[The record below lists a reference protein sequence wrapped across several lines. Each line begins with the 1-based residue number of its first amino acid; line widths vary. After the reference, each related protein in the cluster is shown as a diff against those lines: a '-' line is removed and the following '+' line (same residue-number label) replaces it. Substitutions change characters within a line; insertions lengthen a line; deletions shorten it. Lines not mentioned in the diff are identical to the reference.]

1 MALGPRV
8 LSLVPSATDWV
19 VALGMGDRLVG
30 VTHECEVPPG
40 VSADVVVRP
49 AVSGDP
55 ADPAGVD
62 AAVAAAARDQ
72 RPLYE
77 VDVDAVVGAAP
88 TVVLTQT
95 LCDVC
100 AVAGSTVDRLAAAL
114 PGLEVVTLDG
124 VTLDG
129 VLADA
134 ERVGAALGATEA
146 ARRLTDSLRGRLRT
160 VADAVA
166 DRRRV
171 AVAVAEW
178 PDPLFLPGHWVPD
191 QVSAAGGVC
200 VGGASGQP
208 SRRGE
213 WGDLAD
219 AEAVVVAPCGYGLAD
234 AATHGAP
241 RVPEWLDA
249 EVWAAD
255 AHRAF
260 SRPSAG
266 VVDGV
271 EALAAIAHPDAVG
284 ELDPA
289 VVRRVRTADAG
300 GRLTGRGGR
309 RAD

>member
-1 MALGPRV
+1 MPAPRV

-19 VALGMGDRLVG
+19 VALGLADRLVG

-40 VSADVVVRP
+40 ASPEVVVRP
-49 AVSGDP
+49 AVAGDP
-55 ADPAGVD
+55 ADPAGTD
-62 AAVAAAARDQ
+62 AAVAAAAREQ

-77 VDVDAVVGAAP
+77 VDVDAVGELAP

-100 AVAGSTVDRLAAAL
+100 AVAGPTVERLTASL

-124 VTLDG
+124 VTLEG

-134 ERVGAALGATEA
+134 ERVGAALGADEA
-146 ARRLTDSLRGRLRT
+146 ARRLADALRGRLRR
-160 VADAVA
+160 VADAVSG
-166 DRRRV
+166 RRPV
-171 AVAVAEW
+171 GIAVAEW

-191 QVSAAGGVC
+191 QVAAAGGVC

-213 WGDLAD
+213 WRDLAG
-219 AEAVVVAPCGYGLAD
+219 AEAVVVAPCGYGLEE
-234 AATHGAP
+234 AAAHGAP

-271 EALAAIAHPDAVG
+271 EALAGVAHPDAAGPPDASV
-284 ELDPA
+284 L
-289 VVRRVRTADAG
+289 RRARGLGPGAA
-300 GRLTGRGGR
+300 LTGRGGG
-309 RAD
+309 RAE